1 MANDQAHDTR
11 GTSANRLAQAVG
23 LSVAARAAVAPTS
36 FTPMYTDNFLDGVI
50 GTSTNK
56 WRYSEYSNVQA
67 VSGGQSLMLGQ
78 NRASTTTGCDGNHFW
93 GNRQNLDEEAGLPEA
108 IPIGNTVW
116 MRIYH
121 YFPSTFS
128 FGHMY
133 QTGIDS
139 AEAAAC
145 GKSSDGNYSGMKW
158 LVFAPNSGTR
168 RIYHQLPSGR
178 RKIEQPST
186 SDPENSTQRIQS
198 EVLGKVAQSSVPVAL
213 NQWVAI
219 QMAVKVA
226 SDNTGWIRLW
236 NGSELIAEVLD
247 VPTVHTPDGA
257 TSIQSWGLGDY
268 WNGVPYTDG
277 EEGRNALYID
287 EIIIASDMPGYGAPT
302 GVDAAGNAYIDPTTR
317 IGDF

>member
-1 MANDQAHDTR
+1 MPNDQAHDTR
-11 GTSANRLAQAVG
+11 TTTQANRLAQAVG
-23 LSVAARAAVAPTS
+23 LNVAARAAATS
-36 FTPMYTDNFLDGVI
+36 FTPMYTDNFLDGAI
-50 GTSTNK
+50 GTSTIK
-56 WRYSEYSNVQA
+56 WRFSEYSNVQS
-67 VSGGQSLMLGQ
+67 VSGTQSLMLGQ
-78 NRASTTTGCDGNHFW
+78 NRASTTTACDGSHYW
-93 GNRQNLDEEAGLPEA
+93 GNRQDTGEEAGLPES

-121 YFPSTFS
+121 YFPSAFS

-133 QTGIDS
+133 QTGVDN

-168 RIYHQLPSGR
+168 RIYQHLPSGR
-178 RKIEQPST
+178 RKIEQPSP
-186 SDPENSTQRIQS
+186 SDPENSTQRLQS
-198 EVLGKVAQSSVPVAL
+198 EVTGIDQSSAPAPL
-213 NQWVAI
+213 DQWVAF

-226 SDNTGWIRLW
+226 DDNTGWIRLW
-236 NGSELIAEVLD
+236 NGTELIAEVLD

-257 TSIQSWGLGDY
+257 TTIRSWGLGDY
-268 WNGVPYTDG
+268 WNGVPYTDNA
-277 EEGRNALYID
+277 EGRNSFYID
-287 EIIIASDMPGYGAPT
+287 EIIIASDLPGYGAPT